1 MRCGGMPKYLIRL
14 VNDEFR
20 AENEEEH
27 PDAALAGKE
36 AVRGA
41 LEVGVEQVLAGKRFY
56 GAEVTVADGNI
67 LERFVVSVG
76 ASPLK

>member
-1 MRCGGMPKYLIRL
+1 MPKYLVRV

-27 PDAALAGKE
+27 PDAAAAAE
-36 AVRGA
+36 QAIRGA
-41 LEVGVEQVLAGKRFY
+41 LEVGVEQILLGKRFF

-67 LERFVVSVG
+67 YERFVVSVG

>member
-1 MRCGGMPKYLIRL
+1 MRCGGMPKYLIQL

-27 PDAALAGKE
+27 PDAEAAAKE
-36 AVRGA
+36 AIRGA
-41 LEVGVEQVLAGKRFY
+41 LEVGVEQVLAGKPFY
-56 GAEVTVADGNI
+56 GAEVTIADGNSR
-67 LERFVVSVG
+67 ERFVVSVG